1 MPRKKPFS
9 NKQRKVQ
16 LQEKRAIKRGDASP
30 PPPAK
35 RNLKQK
41 RHLTSR
47 SAVAGTV
54 DAQAVASS
62 RKLQST
68 FIKLSPTYL
77 EKSRLIAAKQPLPR
91 PLPPSV
97 AIFSPDEL
105 DRSNEGDARKLSCPK
120 RPKWR
125 YDMSKDQV
133 EKNEEALFKKWLD
146 QTDQVFKEW
155 VDRSPS
161 PSDGETNNQDETV
174 MPRAPTYFERNL
186 EVWRQL

>member
-1 MPRKKPFS
+1 MPRKVAFS

-16 LQEKRAIKRGDASP
+16 LQNKRAIKRGDVS

-41 RHLTSR
+41 RRHLASR
-47 SAVAGTV
+47 SAIAGTV
-54 DAQAVASS
+54 DAQAVVSS

-77 EKSRLIAAKQPLPR
+77 EKSRLTAAKQPLPR

-97 AIFSPDEL
+97 AVFNPDEL
-105 DRSNEGDARKLSCPK
+105 DQSNEGDAQKLSCPK

-125 YDMSKDQV
+125 YDMSKNEV

-146 QTDQVFKEW
+146 QTDQILKEW
-155 VDRSPS
+155 VDHGPP
-161 PSDGETNNQDETV
+161 PSDGETNNQDEIV